1 MNQPIPISAAA
12 KTLEITV
19 GPLRRW
25 ERSGKLKLARTDG
38 GQRRYNLSQL
48 QPGQLTVTPERE
60 A

>member
-12 KTLEITV
+12 KTLEISAS
-19 GPLRRW
+19 PLRRS

-48 QPGQLTVTPERE
+48 QPGQLTITPERE

>member
-25 ERSGKLKLARTDG
+25 ERSGKLKLARTAG
-38 GQRRYNLSQL
+38 SQRRYNLSHL